1 MKDLMDMTSGE
12 MRVYQQNREPLDKLD
27 NSVAAALI
35 FGFGLAEEDL
45 IPKIFSDVLMD
56 NDEKVDFFSYTFE
69 GYSSAQIN
77 EIKLK
82 LFADIAKIY
91 VEAKTARM
99 IAEGLK
105 DE

>member
-12 MRVYQQNREPLDKLD
+12 MKVYQQNQEKIRKLK
-27 NSVAAALI
+27 NSIAEDIL
-35 FGFGLAEEDL
+35 FGFDLAEQDL
-45 IPKIFSDVLMD
+45 IPKIFGDVLMD
-56 NDEKVDFFSYTFE
+56 NDENVEFFSYTLE
-69 GYSSAQIN
+69 GYSKAQIN

-82 LFADIAKIY
+82 LFADIAKIF

-105 DE
+105 NE

>member
-12 MRVYQQNREPLDKLD
+12 MIVYQQNQEKIRKLN
-27 NSVAAALI
+27 NSIAEDIL
-35 FGFGLAEEDL
+35 FWFDLAEQDL
-45 IPKIFSDVLMD
+45 IPKIFGDVLMD
-56 NDEKVDFFSYTFE
+56 NDENVEFFSYTLE
-69 GYSSAQIN
+69 GYSKAQIN

-82 LFADIAKIY
+82 LFADIAKIF

-105 DE
+105 NE

>member
-12 MRVYQQNREPLDKLD
+12 MKVYQQNQEKIRKLE
-27 NSVAAALI
+27 NSIAEDIL
-35 FGFGLAEEDL
+35 FGFDLAEQDL
-45 IPKIFSDVLMD
+45 IPKIFGDVLMD
-56 NDEKVDFFSYTFE
+56 NDENVEFFSYTLE
-69 GYSSAQIN
+69 GYSKAQIN

-82 LFADIAKIY
+82 LFADIAKIF

-105 DE
+105 NE

>member
-1 MKDLMDMTSGE
+1 MTSGE
-12 MRVYQQNREPLDKLD
+12 MKVYQQNREKIDKIE
-27 NSVAAALI
+27 NSVAEDII

-45 IPKIFSDVLMD
+45 IPKIISDVLMD
-56 NDEKVDFFSYTFE
+56 NGEKVDFFSYAFE
-69 GYSSAQIN
+69 EYSSAQIY

>member
-12 MRVYQQNREPLDKLD
+12 MKVYQQNQEKIRKLE
-27 NSVAAALI
+27 NSIAKDI
-35 FGFGLAEEDL
+35 EFGFGLAEQDL
-45 IPKIFSDVLMD
+45 IPKIFGDVLMD
-56 NDEKVDFFSYTFE
+56 NDEEVEFFSYTLE
-69 GYSSAQIN
+69 GYSNAQIN

-82 LFADIAKIY
+82 LFADIAKIF

-105 DE
+105 NE